1 MTTLLPPTL
10 SNANGLYSGT
20 CYAFGASGGYTV
32 QQGVNQINLR
42 PPDVMT
48 KYDVTDAIQVRFSA
62 RKLNRQIS
70 IIKDASNLNTVQAW
84 YDPIEDVLQYDN
96 LKLCACDFTDGI
108 NTENVISVGKLS
120 TLYTDFQSCVSTY
133 FGDPGGFAS
142 LFTGDQDFKINNGVF
157 DASAYIQVV
166 NSSKF
171 TMEGSFVSDLS
182 GQVTIG
188 DINKLLKYVADTNIF
203 NNRNPSVHNWGVID
217 GFVAGDLVFIPAGF
231 TIALSVDIEAE
242 SYLPINNVGPSYLNS
257 IRNRLNWTRGYVTR
271 STTATTTNITQTTT
285 VPILLILTDDT
296 LENYTNYGVE
306 WVLVTP
312 SITDTSGNPYE
323 QPAQEVILTT
333 ALSSTG
339 QYQASITNLGTILV
353 SSNNGQN
360 WTTPTNIGA
369 SNVNTIGISF
379 TGMNQTVSNGHSIYV
394 SNDYGETW
402 QPTFTGGTSN
412 IFVAVSL
419 SGKYQTMISS
429 GDNLYTSDDY
439 GMTWKP
445 LNEESELYQSI
456 TAFPTGGIA
465 ISYNGR
471 YQTIVSEAIYIS
483 DDFGITWYN
492 VSDQNGFDDRNW
504 SGIAMASNGQY
515 QTAIENGGDIHVS
528 NDYGASWLFVD
539 NELVHNKIWQGIS
552 VSATGQYQTAIETNG
567 KIHKS
572 NDYGVTWDAISTEV
586 VNENNWVSIS
596 VSSDGMYQTAIDAS
610 GNMYMSHIMGTSS
623 SSNICSC

>member
-10 SNANGLYSGT
+10 SNANGSYSGT

-42 PPDVMT
+42 PPDVMS
-48 KYDVTDAIQVRFSA
+48 KYDVTDAVQVRFSA
-62 RKLNRQIS
+62 RTLNKQIS

-84 YDPIEDVLQYDN
+84 YDATNDTLQYDI
-96 LKLCACDFTDGI
+96 LKLCACDFINCI
-108 NTENVISVGKLS
+108 NTESVISVGKLS

-142 LFTGDQDFKINNGVF
+142 LFSGDQDLKVNNGVF

-182 GQVTIG
+182 GQVTIS
-188 DINKLLKYVADTNIF
+188 DINKLLKYVVDTNIF
-203 NNRNPSVHNWGVID
+203 NNRNPSAHNWGVID

-231 TIALSVDIEAE
+231 TIALSIDIEAE
-242 SYLPINNVGPSYLNS
+242 TYLPINNVGPSYLNS

-296 LENYTNYGVE
+296 IENFTNYGVE

-312 SITDTSGNPYE
+312 SINDASGNPYE

-353 SSNNGQN
+353 SSNSGQN

-439 GMTWKP
+439 GMSWKP
-445 LNEESELYQSI
+445 LSEDSELYQSI

-483 DDFGITWYN
+483 SDFGITWYN

-504 SGIAMASNGQY
+504 SGIAMASTGQY
-515 QTAIENGGDIHVS
+515 QTAVENGGDIHVS
-528 NDYGASWLFVD
+528 NNYGESWLFVD

-572 NDYGVTWDAISTEV
+572 TDYGVTWDSITTDTVSY
-586 VNENNWVSIS
+586 NNWVSIS

-610 GNMYMSHIMGTSS
+610 GNMYTSHIMGTA

>member
-1 MTTLLPPTL
+1 MTT
-10 SNANGLYSGT
+10 YSGT
-20 CYAFGASGGYTV
+20 CYAFEASGGYTV
-32 QQGVNQINLR
+32 QQGVNQINSR
-42 PPDVMT
+42 THEVIS
-48 KYDVTDAIQVRFSA
+48 KYDVTDALQVRFSA
-62 RKLNRQIS
+62 RTLNKQIS
-70 IIKDASNLNTVQAW
+70 IIKDASNLNAVQVW
-84 YDPIEDVLQYDN
+84 YDATNDTLLYDS
-96 LKLCACDFTDGI
+96 LKLCSCDFVNSI
-108 NTENVISVGKLS
+108 NTESVTTVGKLS

-142 LFTGDQDFKINNGVF
+142 LFSLDQELKINNGVF

-182 GQVTIG
+182 GQVTIS
-188 DINKLLKYVADTNIF
+188 DINNLLKYVVDTNIF
-203 NNRNPSVHNWGVID
+203 NNRNPSTRNWGVID
-217 GFVAGDLVFIPAGF
+217 GFVAGDLVFIPSGF
-231 TIALSVDIEAE
+231 TIALSIDIEAE
-242 SYLPINNVGPSYLNS
+242 TYLPINNVGPSYLNS
-257 IRNRLNWTRGYVTR
+257 IYDSLNWTAGYVTR
-271 STTATTTNITQTTT
+271 STTATSTNITQTTT

-296 LENYTNYGVE
+296 IENFTNYGVE
-306 WVLVTP
+306 WLLVTP
-312 SITDTSGNPYE
+312 SINDASGNPYE
-323 QPAQEVILTT
+323 QPAEEVILTT
-333 ALSSTG
+333 VLSSTG
-339 QYQASITNLGTILV
+339 QYQAGITNLGTILV
-353 SSNNGQN
+353 SSNRGQN

-369 SNVNTIGISF
+369 SNINTIGISF

-439 GMTWKP
+439 GMSWKP
-445 LNEESELYQSI
+445 LSEDSELYQSI

-483 DDFGITWYN
+483 SDFGITWYN

-504 SGIAMASNGQY
+504 SGIAMASTGQY
-515 QTAIENGGDIHVS
+515 QTAVENGGDIHIS
-528 NDYGASWLFVD
+528 NNYGESWLYVD

-572 NDYGVTWDAISTEV
+572 NDYGVTWGSITTDV
-586 VNENNWVSIS
+586 VGYNNWVSIS

-610 GNMYMSHIMGTSS
+610 GNMYMSHIMGIA